1 MVAWWW
7 WVSGA
12 CLLLAFIATVLGIIW
27 TARPFR
33 CIDNQDG
40 TATSIEAGPKGSV
53 LPGLGLLFTTL
64 AGASALRAAP
74 PWMAA

>member
-1 MVAWWW
+1 VVAWCW
-7 WVSGA
+7 WVSEA
-12 CLLLAFIATVLGIIW
+12 CLLLAFIATVFGISW

-33 CIDNQDG
+33 IIDNQDG

-53 LPGLGLLFTTL
+53 LLGVGLLFTTL
-64 AGASALRAAP
+64 AGAFALLAAL